1 MVPRMPRGRLATAKK
16 QIGLAY
22 FGVLLIV
29 FLMSIGLG
37 KSMEV
42 YSAAQQR
49 MKESELLFVGGS
61 YREAIRSFYAGSPAI
76 KQYPSSIDE
85 LLEDKRFPVVK
96 RHLRK
101 AYLDPMTGNAFNLVR
116 SADGRIIG
124 VRSTSRRAPLK
135 RADFPRDYQ
144 HFMDAKY
151 LSDWEFSYR
160 DES

>member
-22 FGVLLIV
+22 FGVLLLV

-37 KSMEV
+37 KSMEA

-61 YREAIRSFYAGSPAI
+61 YREAIRSFYEGSPAI

-85 LLEDKRFPVVK
+85 LLEDKRFPIVK

-101 AYLDPMTGNAFNLVR
+101 AYLDPMTGKSFDLVR
-116 SADGRIIG
+116 SVDGRIIG
-124 VRSTSRRAPLK
+124 VRSASRRVPL
-135 RADFPRDYQ
+135 RRHDFPADYR
-144 HFMDAKY
+144 HFLNAKHMGE
-151 LSDWEFSYR
+151 WEFTYLPAQ
-160 DES
+160 